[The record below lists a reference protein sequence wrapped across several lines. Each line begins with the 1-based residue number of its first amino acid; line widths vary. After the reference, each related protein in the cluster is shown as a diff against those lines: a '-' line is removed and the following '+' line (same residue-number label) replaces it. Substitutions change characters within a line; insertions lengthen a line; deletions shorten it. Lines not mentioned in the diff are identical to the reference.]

1 MRKMKLSLR
10 AIIQRKG
17 RTIKT
22 TQTKI
27 RLVVVDPEK
36 GRKYPDNFVCVLPA
50 QFGFPS
56 GVFEKLYGQRSR
68 EAAKGFLMEALA
80 GELDADVR
88 SEILRRIKAIDDQQN
103 KKDNQKPLKS

>member
-17 RTIKT
+17 RTTKT
-22 TQTKI
+22 MQTKI

-88 SEILRRIKAIDDQQN
+88 SEILRRIKAIDDQQS
-103 KKDNQKPLKS
+103 KKDYQKPLKS